1 METNSNET
9 LDEKKVDT
17 IKLRLLELET
27 DNIVKK
33 ESNPAMVDKI
43 QRMIMTE
50 VEKRRSYKVSK
61 CTIFDSMPGN
71 RKASSLQIKRR
82 TLLF

>member
-1 METNSNET
+1 METNSNDK

-17 IKLRLLELET
+17 IKFRLLEMET

-33 ESNPAMVDKI
+33 ESNPAMIDKI

-50 VEKRRSYKVSK
+50 VEKR
-61 CTIFDSMPGN
+61 
-71 RKASSLQIKRR
+71 
-82 TLLF
+82 

>member
-1 METNSNET
+1 MEMNSNES

-33 ESNPAMVDKI
+33 ESNPAMVDRI

-50 VEKRRSYKVSK
+50 VEKR
-61 CTIFDSMPGN
+61 
-71 RKASSLQIKRR
+71 
-82 TLLF
+82 

>member
-1 METNSNET
+1 METNPNDK

-17 IKLRLLELET
+17 IKLRLLEMET

-33 ESNPAMVDKI
+33 ESNPAMIDKI

-50 VEKRRSYKVSK
+50 VEKR
-61 CTIFDSMPGN
+61 
-71 RKASSLQIKRR
+71 
-82 TLLF
+82 

>member
-1 METNSNET
+1 MEMNSNES

-17 IKLRLLELET
+17 IKLRLLDLET

-50 VEKRRSYKVSK
+50 VEKR
-61 CTIFDSMPGN
+61 
-71 RKASSLQIKRR
+71 
-82 TLLF
+82 

>member
-1 METNSNET
+1 METNSNES

-33 ESNPAMVDKI
+33 ESNLAMIDKI

-50 VEKRRSYKVSK
+50 VEKR
-61 CTIFDSMPGN
+61 
-71 RKASSLQIKRR
+71 
-82 TLLF
+82 

>member
-1 METNSNET
+1 METNSNDK

-17 IKLRLLELET
+17 IKLRLLEMET

-33 ESNPAMVDKI
+33 ESNPAKIDKI

-50 VEKRRSYKVSK
+50 VEKR
-61 CTIFDSMPGN
+61 
-71 RKASSLQIKRR
+71 
-82 TLLF
+82 

>member
-1 METNSNET
+1 MEKNSNES

-50 VEKRRSYKVSK
+50 VEKR
-61 CTIFDSMPGN
+61 
-71 RKASSLQIKRR
+71 
-82 TLLF
+82 

>member
-1 METNSNET
+1 MEMNLNES

-50 VEKRRSYKVSK
+50 VEKR
-61 CTIFDSMPGN
+61 
-71 RKASSLQIKRR
+71 
-82 TLLF
+82 